1 MLNFKDDIV
10 TKLKESMISKD
21 SRGLSI
27 YREIKSAVTLFE
39 KDNPQTN
46 LGEREF
52 QVVIKKLLSQHEETK
67 ETLIKAGRTTEDE
80 EFFMNVLNEYLP
92 PVISDERTR
101 IIVDDAIFSLGTP
114 DKKKMGLV
122 IKKAKEQIESLGFSA
137 DTAMIANLVKS
148 ILR

>member
-1 MLNFKDDIV
+1 MINFKEDIV
-10 TKLKESMISKD
+10 RKLKASMISKD

-52 QVVIKKLLSQHEETK
+52 QGVIKKLLSQHEESK
-67 ETLIKAGRTTEDE
+67 ETLIKAGRTTKDE

-122 IKKAKEQIESLGFSA
+122 VKKAKEQIESLGFSA
-137 DTAMIANLVKS
+137 DTAMIANIVKS